1 MDRRL
6 DEIVCRFTMFIL
18 VEDRRGTDIF
28 NQCFSTDDTHVKIVL
43 KFTTNS
49 QKSSLLSLLY
59 QSKN

>member
-6 DEIVCRFTMFIL
+6 DEIVWFTMFIL
-18 VEDRRGTDIF
+18 VEDRRGIDIF

-59 QSKN
+59 RSKN